1 MIVGTSILLA
11 RPTLEFNVTLSI
23 YASIV
28 SILLIIYDMYSKKV
42 KGLFTVGLIYLIIN
56 TIIELQ
62 NVWSYMSLWTYLLIA
77 GIVIIIL
84 TTIKLAKGTNKK
96 D

>member
-1 MIVGTSILLA
+1 MIVGTSILLF
-11 RPTLEFNVTLSI
+11 RPTVMFNVTLSI
-23 YASIV
+23 YVSIV
-28 SILLIIYDMYSKKV
+28 SILLILYDLYSKKI
-42 KGLFTVGLIYLIIN
+42 KGLFTVGLVYLIIN
-56 TIIELQ
+56 TVIELQ
-62 NVWSYMSLWTYLLIA
+62 NVWSHISLWTYLLIA